1 MATRVAPSAA
11 SQTLHH
17 SHRHQPVQP
26 VQPHDAAAA
35 NPNNTAAGKGA
46 NTGTNPGFS
55 PRRSPS
61 PAPQHR
67 RGYQACDPCRKRKV
81 RCDLGSVDNP
91 RPPPCVRCR
100 RESKRCEFSATRRK
114 RKVPEAANGDA
125 EEDTTLRRDKRMMSA
140 DASRLDSAESL
151 NSGTNNNVNDNDN
164 DDDTNSNDV
173 SPFPPAP
180 PSAID
185 TDISMSAASHRRW
198 TEPGHPPI
206 NRFPISPANPI
217 PSSQYHSNS
226 NNVSAS
232 VGTSHR
238 LPARSVGGPGAGPGS
253 GGYAEN
259 LTGASGQQVM
269 NRTAAELLSPAI
281 SNTHDALHLLSEAA
295 GRTED
300 LNRQQQMDYRYAASS
315 STFASPNDPIARGSI
330 SEKSGRSMSN
340 GQQSIHRY
348 QPRTA
353 GSTAAGVVEH
363 RAGDG
368 VVGAS
373 DTGGS
378 GAGLM
383 NAPPSLKGGFVEDV
397 DYVNAV
403 RVWSRFRFI
412 RAGWFSVDEAMG
424 YIAYYYEHLAPLSP
438 IVIPNYSSPSMHL
451 TLLTEEPVLTV
462 TMLTIAS
469 RHMPL
474 TGNGA
479 NSRAYS
485 IHEKLWSY
493 LRGMI
498 ERLFWGQEKFDGG
511 TLPSQMPKFSFT
523 PGQSNASNG
532 HLRSLGTIEALL
544 LLTDWHPRALH
555 FPPGDDENTL
565 LDIDPQ
571 LLTQI
576 QTQSLDNKGNNDHDY
591 DPIIMNKAQ
600 STSGGGGGGGGG
612 GSEGRLAFYKWLE
625 PVWRSDRMSWMLLS
639 TAQALAFELGVFD
652 PKNDQVSNANTESST
667 ERIRKRRVRKLILVY
682 VSQSSGRLGI
692 PSMLP
697 LPQWGINMDPVSS
710 EDCRFLD
717 PNEDRSIDL
726 MQDCWMDISK
736 IMYTSNQVLFQSKEQ
751 TTNLIKSGRYREQID
766 KFIPSLKEFRMKFDR
781 VSMSGHMRH
790 ILAIEYEYTRL
801 YVNCLALQAVVDR
814 WTTMGNEAQHLS
826 ATASTRRNSATGQTA
841 SSSAA
846 NTTASWRVL
855 MEQYQV
861 NEPYIQEVVDAS
873 RRILKTVL
881 DGLVPGDSLKHAP
894 VRTFFRILSGMIFI
908 LKTFTLGAKEDE
920 VRISL
925 DLQDRTVESLRTCVV
940 DDVHLSVTIADLL
953 QLLTSNIRNRFL
965 RFAPPDRGTGECSSR
980 ERTPQLQ
987 SQPQALMSSPMS
999 TRQSPH
1005 PPDHLNHTSQ
1015 QLDQNQ
1021 NDFQNPARWQQ
1032 QHQQHQLSTN
1042 TPFHYDPNS
1051 HHHHQQTNHHS
1062 HSHSHSHS
1070 HPQSSSAPSTTH
1082 ADPLANIPAQPLNS
1096 SNLTV
1101 SFMPPPASVYYN
1113 YYDPSTAS
1121 LKIDLDG
1128 ADPTTTATANASN
1141 TNDTNNNTISPD
1153 IINSHNHTGNNDGSA
1168 SSLANGTT
1176 TASGANGPSSTNNT
1190 NNNNTSGAGP
1200 GAQSDWFAL
1209 PLDQFFNS
1217 STMGVDQ
1224 GLGGTGPM
1232 VGEFD
1237 MLEVLL
1243 KEQDDMGGGF
1253 M

>member
-1 MATRVAPSAA
+1 
-11 SQTLHH
+11 
-17 SHRHQPVQP
+17 
-26 VQPHDAAAA
+26 
-35 NPNNTAAGKGA
+35 
-46 NTGTNPGFS
+46 
-55 PRRSPS
+55 
-61 PAPQHR
+61 
-67 RGYQACDPCRKRKV
+67 
-81 RCDLGSVDNP
+81 
-91 RPPPCVRCR
+91 
-100 RESKRCEFSATRRK
+100 
-114 RKVPEAANGDA
+114 
-125 EEDTTLRRDKRMMSA
+125 
-140 DASRLDSAESL
+140 
-151 NSGTNNNVNDNDN
+151 
-164 DDDTNSNDV
+164 
-173 SPFPPAP
+173 
-180 PSAID
+180 
-185 TDISMSAASHRRW
+185 
-198 TEPGHPPI
+198 
-206 NRFPISPANPI
+206 
-217 PSSQYHSNS
+217 
-226 NNVSAS
+226 
-232 VGTSHR
+232 
-238 LPARSVGGPGAGPGS
+238 
-253 GGYAEN
+253 
-259 LTGASGQQVM
+259 
-269 NRTAAELLSPAI
+269 
-281 SNTHDALHLLSEAA
+281 
-295 GRTED
+295 
-300 LNRQQQMDYRYAASS
+300 
-315 STFASPNDPIARGSI
+315 
-330 SEKSGRSMSN
+330 MSN

-348 QPRTA
+348 QPQTA
-353 GSTAAGVVEH
+353 GSTAPCVVVEH
-363 RAGDG
+363 RAVDG
-368 VVGAS
+368 VDGAN
-373 DTGGS
+373 DTSGG
-378 GAGLM
+378 GPGLI
-383 NAPPSLKGGFVEDV
+383 NAPPSLKGGFVEDL

-403 RVWSRFRFI
+403 RAWSRFRFI

-438 IVIPNYSSPSMHL
+438 IVIPNYSSPATHL

-479 NSRAYS
+479 NSRAHS

-511 TLPSQMPKFSFT
+511 TLPSQMPKFSFA

-532 HLRSLGTIEALL
+532 HLRSLGSIEALL

-576 QTQSLDNKGNNDHDY
+576 QTQSLDNNKGNIDHDH
-591 DPIIMNKAQ
+591 DPITAGKAQ
-600 STSGGGGGGGGG
+600 STNGGGGG
-612 GSEGRLAFYKWLE
+612 GSGGGAEGRLAFYKWLE

-652 PKNDQVSNANTESST
+652 PKNDQMANNANTESSI

-682 VSQSSGRLGI
+682 ISQSSGRLGI

-697 LPQWGINMDPVSS
+697 LPQWGINMDPISS
-710 EDCRFLD
+710 EDSRFLD

-751 TTNLIKSGRYREQID
+751 TSNLIKSGRYREQID
-766 KFIPSLKEFRMKFDR
+766 KFTPSLKEFKMKFDR
-781 VSMSGHMRH
+781 VSMPAHMRH
-790 ILAIEYEYTRL
+790 ILTIEYEYTRL

-814 WTTMGNEAQHLS
+814 WTTMSNEVPNPS
-826 ATASTRRNSATGQTA
+826 VTASTRRNSGPGPNTSSTAATA
-841 SSSAA
+841 
-846 NTTASWRVL
+846 TASWRVL

-987 SQPQALMSSPMS
+987 SQPQPLMSSPMS

-1005 PPDHLNHTSQ
+1005 PSDQLSHTPSQ

-1032 QHQQHQLSTN
+1032 HQHQLSNN
-1042 TPFHYDPNS
+1042 TPFHFD
-1051 HHHHQQTNHHS
+1051 TNGHPHNHS
-1062 HSHSHSHS
+1062 HSN
-1070 HPQSSSAPSTTH
+1070 PPSSSAPSTTH

-1121 LKIDLDG
+1121 LKMDLDG
-1128 ADPTTTATANASN
+1128 A
-1141 TNDTNNNTISPD
+1141 DTNNNTISPD
-1153 IINSHNHTGNNDGSA
+1153 VINSHNNHNHNGNNDGP
-1168 SSLANGTT
+1168 SSMANG
-1176 TASGANGPSSTNNT
+1176 SGANGTGTGGGGSN
-1190 NNNNTSGAGP
+1190 A
-1200 GAQSDWFAL
+1200 AQSDWFAL
-1209 PLDQFFNS
+1209 PLDQFFNNA
-1217 STMGVDQ
+1217 TMGVDQ

-1243 KEQDDMGGGF
+1243 KEQDDMGNGLSSGGF
-1253 M
+1253 L

>member
-1 MATRVAPSAA
+1 MAARTAGPSSTA
-11 SQTLHH
+11 
-17 SHRHQPVQP
+17 
-26 VQPHDAAAA
+26 
-35 NPNNTAAGKGA
+35 NNTNNAHARQPRDS
-46 NTGTNPGFS
+46 NSHSNPGFSS

-61 PAPQHR
+61 PAAPQHR

-114 RKVPEAANGDA
+114 RKVSEAADNYANGDDDDPA
-125 EEDTTLRRDKRMMSA
+125 LRRDKRMMSA
-140 DASRLDSAESL
+140 DASRFDS
-151 NSGTNNNVNDNDN
+151 NNDTNNSSDA
-164 DDDTNSNDV
+164 
-173 SPFPPAP
+173 SPFHPASVSVS
-180 PSAID
+180 SATAAD
-185 TDISMSAASHRRW
+185 TDNISLSSQHRRW
-198 TEPGHPPI
+198 TEP
-206 NRFPISPANPI
+206 API
-217 PSSQYHSNS
+217 PAAPARISVQPYPAPPPPADVSQYS
-226 NNVSAS
+226 NNSRGHIVATAAR
-232 VGTSHR
+232 GT
-238 LPARSVGGPGAGPGS
+238 
-253 GGYAEN
+253 GYAEN
-259 LTGASGQQVM
+259 GRPAGTGQMM

-300 LNRQQQMDYRYAASS
+300 LNRQQQMYAARHS
-315 STFASPNDPIARGSI
+315 STSTFTSTGSPIVRASSPGKSVRSLSNAQQPGHRFQHHAPGS
-330 SEKSGRSMSN
+330 
-340 GQQSIHRY
+340 
-348 QPRTA
+348 
-353 GSTAAGVVEH
+353 V
-363 RAGDG
+363 
-368 VVGAS
+368 
-373 DTGGS
+373 TGGGIDQRVAEGVGGGGGVGTGG
-378 GAGLM
+378 GAGLLT
-383 NAPPSLKGGFVEDV
+383 AAAGIKGGYGEDV
-397 DYVNAV
+397 EYTNAA
-403 RVWSRFRFI
+403 RAWSRFRFI

-438 IVIPNYSSPSMHL
+438 IVVPNFSSPATHL
-451 TLLTEEPVLTV
+451 TLLTEEPVLTL

-474 TGNGA
+474 TGNGS

-511 TLPSQMPKFSFT
+511 TLPSQMHKFSFA
-523 PGQSNASNG
+523 PGQSNASSG

-576 QTQSLDNKGNNDHDY
+576 ADNKMGADHDH
-591 DPIIMNKAQ
+591 DTMTGKAQ
-600 STSGGGGGGGGG
+600 SGGGGGGA
-612 GSEGRLAFYKWLE
+612 EGRLAFYKWLE

-652 PKNDQVSNANTESST
+652 PKHDQLSNSTTESSA
-667 ERIRKRRVRKLILVY
+667 ERIRKRRVRRLILVY

-697 LPQWGINMDPVSS
+697 LPQWGINMDPISAEES
-710 EDCRFLD
+710 RMLD

-751 TTNLIKSGRYREQID
+751 TSNLIKSGRYREQID
-766 KFIPSLKEFRMKFDR
+766 RFMPSLREFKVKFDR
-781 VSMSGHMRH
+781 VSMPAHMRH

-814 WTTMGNEAQHLS
+814 WTTMSNEVQNTPAS
-826 ATASTRRNSATGQTA
+826 ARPSSGAGAP
-841 SSSAA
+841 SSSTAA
-846 NTTASWRVL
+846 TASWRVL

-908 LKTFTLGAKEDE
+908 LKTFTLGAKADE

-965 RFAPPDRGTGECSSR
+965 RFAPPDRVPGECSSR
-980 ERTPQLQ
+980 ERTPQPQ
-987 SQPQALMSSPMS
+987 SQPLV
-999 TRQSPH
+999 QSPT
-1005 PPDHLNHTSQ
+1005 D
-1015 QLDQNQ
+1015 
-1021 NDFQNPARWQQ
+1021 
-1032 QHQQHQLSTN
+1032 
-1042 TPFHYDPNS
+1042 
-1051 HHHHQQTNHHS
+1051 HHHHNNLHSAPQQDHTHNNGDFQTPAKSSWPQHHQLPNNNSAFAFDTTPTNNNAAAS
-1062 HSHSHSHS
+1062 T
-1070 HPQSSSAPSTTH
+1070 ATTATTPSTTS
-1082 ADPLANIPAQPLNS
+1082 DPLANIPTLPLNS

-1101 SFMPPPASVYYN
+1101 NFMPPPASVYYN
-1113 YYDPSTAS
+1113 YYDPATAS
-1121 LKIDLDG
+1121 MKMDLDG
-1128 ADPTTTATANASN
+1128 ASDQ
-1141 TNDTNNNTISPD
+1141 TIAPEVIS
-1153 IINSHNHTGNNDGSA
+1153 
-1168 SSLANGTT
+1168 
-1176 TASGANGPSSTNNT
+1176 NNT
-1190 NNNNTSGAGP
+1190 NGSGNTNNEESTAGAGVN
-1200 GAQSDWFAL
+1200 GNATGGSSDWFAL
-1209 PLDQFFNS
+1209 PLDQLFNNA
-1217 STMGVDQ
+1217 TMGVDQ

-1243 KEQDDMGGGF
+1243 KEQDDGAW
-1253 M
+1253 

>member
-1 MATRVAPSAA
+1 MAPTTPDSPPPADRPRLSPSTAAATRLAIRAERERFAV
-11 SQTLHH
+11 TWE
-17 SHRHQPVQP
+17 V
-26 VQPHDAAAA
+26 
-35 NPNNTAAGKGA
+35 
-46 NTGTNPGFS
+46 
-55 PRRSPS
+55 
-61 PAPQHR
+61 
-67 RGYQACDPCRKRKV
+67 C
-81 RCDLGSVDNP
+81 VDNP

-114 RKVPEAANGDA
+114 RKVSEAAGLANGDVD
-125 EEDTTLRRDKRMMSA
+125 EDATLRRDKRMMSA
-140 DASRLDSAESL
+140 DASRLDSAESI
-151 NSGTNNNVNDNDN
+151 NSGTNNNINDNDN

-180 PSAID
+180 LSVVD
-185 TDISMSAASHRRW
+185 TDINMSSSHRRW
-198 TEPGHPPI
+198 TEPGLPPQ
-206 NRFPISPANPI
+206 NRIAMTSANPI
-217 PSSQYHSNS
+217 PPGQYHSNS
-226 NNVSAS
+226 NTANVSAS
-232 VGTSHR
+232 ANANTSTNSHR
-238 LPARSVGGPGAGPGS
+238 IPVRVVAGPGAG
-253 GGYAEN
+253 GYTET
-259 LTGASGQQVM
+259 LTSGQQVM

-300 LNRQQQMDYRYAASS
+300 LNRQQHMDYRYAAST
-315 STFASPNDPIARGSI
+315 STFASTNEAMARGST

-348 QPRTA
+348 RPQTA
-353 GSTAAGVVEH
+353 GSTAAGAVEH
-363 RAGDG
+363 RAAVDG
-368 VVGAS
+368 VVGPS
-373 DTGGS
+373 DTSAGGP
-378 GAGLM
+378 GLM
-383 NAPPSLKGGFVEDV
+383 NAPPSLKGGFVEDL

-403 RVWSRFRFI
+403 RAWSRFRFI

-438 IVIPNYSSPSMHL
+438 IVIPNYNAPATHL

-479 NSRAYS
+479 NSRAHS

-511 TLPSQMPKFSFT
+511 TLPSQMPKFSFA
-523 PGQSNASNG
+523 PGQSNASSG

-576 QTQSLDNKGNNDHDY
+576 QMQSHDTKGNVDHDH
-591 DPIIMNKAQ
+591 DPTMAGKAQ
-600 STSGGGGGGGGG
+600 STSGGGGGGGSGG
-612 GSEGRLAFYKWLE
+612 GGGTEGRLAFYKWLE

-652 PKNDQVSNANTESST
+652 PKNDQMSNNNNANTESST

-682 VSQSSGRLGI
+682 ISQSSGRLGI

-697 LPQWGINMDPVSS
+697 LPQWGINMDPISS
-710 EDCRFLD
+710 EDSRFLD

-751 TTNLIKSGRYREQID
+751 TSNLIKSGRYREQID
-766 KFIPSLKEFRMKFDR
+766 KFTPSLREFKMKFDR
-781 VSMSGHMRH
+781 VSMPAHMRH

-814 WTTMGNEAQHLS
+814 WTTMSNEVQNPS
-826 ATASTRRNSATGQTA
+826 ATGSTRPSSGTGPTTSSTASTATA
-841 SSSAA
+841 
-846 NTTASWRVL
+846 TASWRVL

-980 ERTPQLQ
+980 ERTPLLQ
-987 SQPQALMSSPMS
+987 SQPQPIMSSPMS

-1005 PPDHLNHTSQ
+1005 PPDHLNHTSSSQ

-1032 QHQQHQLSTN
+1032 HQHQLSNN
-1042 TPFHYDPNS
+1042 TPFHFDANS
-1051 HHHHQQTNHHS
+1051 HHHSHGHS
-1062 HSHSHSHS
+1062 HSNSHSHSHS
-1070 HPQSSSAPSTTH
+1070 HPPSSSAPSTTH

-1121 LKIDLDG
+1121 LKMDLDG
-1128 ADPTTTATANASN
+1128 ADPSTTTTN
-1141 TNDTNNNTISPD
+1141 TNTNNNNNNTIAPEV
-1153 IINSHNHTGNNDGSA
+1153 INNHNSHNHNGNNDGS
-1168 SSLANGTT
+1168 SSMANGT
-1176 TASGANGPSSTNNT
+1176 NGGNN
-1190 NNNNTSGAGP
+1190 AG
-1200 GAQSDWFAL
+1200 QSDWFAL
-1209 PLDQFFNS
+1209 PLDQFFNNA
-1217 STMGVDQ
+1217 TMGVDQ

-1243 KEQDDMGGGF
+1243 KEQDDMGNGLSSGGF
-1253 M
+1253 L